1 MKSLVIVESPAKAK
15 TIAKYLG
22 KNYTVKASVGH
33 VMDLPKSKLG
43 VDIEKDFEPK
53 YIVIKGK
60 GPVVKE
66 LKAAAKKADRIL
78 LATDPDREGE
88 AIAYHVA
95 EVISGSIKN
104 AEVYRVLFNEITKK
118 AILLAIEHPGKIDAN
133 KVNAQQARRILD
145 RLVGYQISPLL
156 WKKVRR
162 GLSAGRVQSV
172 ALRLICEREE
182 EIKAFVPEEFWSLTA
197 LLEGKSPPQFE
208 AKLIKKDEDKLKVKN
223 NDEVQK
229 VLDDLKGKPYSVT
242 KVDKKERRRNP
253 VPPFTTS
260 KLQQDAGRKLGFTSK
275 RTMGIAQGLYEGVDL
290 GKEGAVGL
298 ITYMRTDSTRV
309 GKEAQDEARELIAS
323 RYGKDYL
330 PEKPPVYASA
340 KNAQEAHEAIR
351 PTSVMNEPDA
361 IKQYLENDQY
371 KLYKLIWNRF
381 VASQMNP
388 AVIDQTS
395 VDVKAGDYTF
405 RATGS
410 VVKFPGFMAVYMEE
424 KSEDQ
429 AAEDDEAVLP
439 SLTEGELLA
448 LIKLDPRQ
456 HFTQPPPRFSEALL
470 VKTLEEKGIG
480 RPSTYAAIISTIQ
493 DRDYVNKV
501 ENKFRPT
508 ELGVLVNDMVITSF
522 PVVMDVAFTAR
533 MEEELDKIEEGQ
545 MTWVDVVKDFYKPF
559 SESLEKAQADMKDF
573 KAEQKPTDI
582 SCEKC
587 GKPMIIKWGRNGQ
600 FLACSGYPDCK
611 STRPF
616 VRTENGGVAV
626 ALEETTD
633 EICPKCGSAM
643 IIKRGRFGKFIAC
656 SKYPECKYTQGM
668 STGVLCPEDGGKIVE
683 RRSRFGKAFYSCAN
697 YPECKYAIWN
707 KPVLR
712 PCPRCNAPFLVEK
725 YSKKTGLSIAC
736 MKKECGYKE
745 EPRADAEGQGSGSM
759 GQEQTSTTEAK
770 VQKTQEQS

>member
-22 KNYTVKASVGH
+22 KNFAVKASVGH
-33 VMDLPKSKLG
+33 IMDLPKSTLG
-43 VDIEKDFEPK
+43 VDVEKDFEPR

-60 GPVVKE
+60 APVVKE

-95 EVISGSIKN
+95 EAISGSIKHE
-104 AEVYRVLFNEITKK
+104 EVYRVLFNEITKK
-118 AILLAIEHPGKIDAN
+118 AILQAIEHPDKVDVN

-197 LLEGKSPPQFE
+197 LLEGKAPPQFE
-208 AKLIKKDEDKLKVKN
+208 AKLIKKDEDKLKVKT

-229 VLDDLKGKPYSVT
+229 VLGDLKDKPYSIT

-260 KLQQDAGRKLGFTSK
+260 KLQQDSGRKLGFTSK
-275 RTMGIAQGLYEGVDL
+275 RTMGIAQGLYEGVDI
-290 GKEGAVGL
+290 GKEGTVGL

-323 RYGKDYL
+323 RFGKDYL
-330 PEKPPVYASA
+330 PEKSPVYASA
-340 KNAQEAHEAIR
+340 KSAQEAHEAIR
-351 PTSVMNEPDA
+351 PTSVMHEPDV
-361 IKQYLENDQY
+361 IKKYLQNDQY

-388 AVIDQTS
+388 AIIDQTS
-395 VDVKAGDYTF
+395 VDVRAGDYTF
-405 RATGS
+405 RASGS

-424 KSEDQ
+424 KPEDQ
-429 AAEDDEAVLP
+429 ASEDENGEAVLP
-439 SLTEGELLA
+439 PLTEGELLA
-448 LIKLDPRQ
+448 LIKLDPKQ

-493 DRDYVNKV
+493 DRDYVNKM

-508 ELGVLVNDMVITSF
+508 ELGVLVNDLVITSF

-533 MEEELDKIEEGQ
+533 MEEELDKIEEGE
-545 MTWVDVVKDFYKPF
+545 MTWLNVVKDFYTPF
-559 SESLEKAQADMKDF
+559 SESLEKARADMKDF
-573 KAEQKPTDI
+573 KAEQTPTDI
-582 SCEKC
+582 NCEKC

-611 STRPF
+611 TTRPF

-633 EICPKCGSAM
+633 ETCPKCGGPM
-643 IIKRGRFGKFIAC
+643 IIKRGRFGKFLAC
-656 SKYPECKYTQGM
+656 AKYPECKYTQGM
-668 STGVLCPEDGGKIVE
+668 STGVLCPDDGGKIVE

-712 PCPRCNAPFLVEK
+712 PCPQCKAPFLVEK
-725 YSKKTGLSIAC
+725 YSKKTGVSIAC

-745 EPRADAEGQGSGSM
+745 EPLADAGGQVAGIQGTGSG
-759 GQEQTSTTEAK
+759 
-770 VQKTQEQS
+770 VQGPGSENNK

>member
-22 KNYTVKASVGH
+22 KDYTVKASVGH

-43 VDIEKDFEPK
+43 VDIENNFEPK
-53 YIVIKGK
+53 YIQIKGK

-88 AIAYHVA
+88 AIAFHVA
-95 EVISGSIKN
+95 EVLAGSAKTT
-104 AEVYRVLFNEITKK
+104 EFYRVLFNEITKK
-118 AILLAIEHPGKIDAN
+118 AILLAIEHPGKIDIN
-133 KVNAQQARRILD
+133 KVDAQQARRVLD
-145 RLVGYQISPLL
+145 RLVGYQISPIL

-197 LLEGKSPPQFE
+197 LLEGKLPPQFE
-208 AKLIKKDEDKLKVKN
+208 AKLLKKDEEKLKVKN

-229 VLDDLKGKPYSVT
+229 ILADLKGATYTVT
-242 KVDKKERRRNP
+242 KVEKKERRRNP

-260 KLQQDAGRKLGFTSK
+260 KLQQEGGRKLGFTSK
-275 RTMGIAQGLYEGVDL
+275 RTMGIAQSLYEGVDV
-290 GKEGAVGL
+290 GKEGTVGL

-309 GKEAQDEARELIAS
+309 GKEAQDEAREFIAGK
-323 RYGKDYL
+323 YGKDYV

-340 KNAQEAHEAIR
+340 KSAQEAHEAVR
-351 PTSVMNEPDA
+351 PTSVLREPDA
-361 IKQYLENDQY
+361 IKQYLEPDQY
-371 KLYKLIWNRF
+371 KLYKLICNRF

-388 AVIDQTS
+388 AIIDQTS
-395 VDVKAGDYTF
+395 VDVKAAEYTF

-410 VVKFPGFMAVYMEE
+410 IVKFPGFMAVYMEE

-429 AAEDDEAVLP
+429 APTEEENGEAVLP
-439 SLTEGELLA
+439 PLSEGEVLNLV
-448 LIKLDPRQ
+448 KLDPKQ

-493 DRDYVNKV
+493 ERDYVNKV

-508 ELGVLVNDMVITSF
+508 ELGVLVNDLLVSHF
-522 PVVMDVAFTAR
+522 PVILDVAFTAK

-545 MTWVDVVKDFYKPF
+545 MPWVEAVREFYKPF
-559 SESLEKAQADMKDF
+559 SESLEKAQAEMKDF
-573 KAEQKPTDI
+573 KAELVPTDI

-587 GKPMIIKWGRNGQ
+587 GKPMVVKWGRNGQ

-611 STRPF
+611 TTKPF
-616 VRTENGGVAV
+616 VRNENGVVEA
-626 ALEETTD
+626 APEETTD
-633 EICPKCGSAM
+633 EKCPKCGSPM
-643 IIKRGRFGKFIAC
+643 MIKR
-656 SKYPECKYTQGM
+656 
-668 STGVLCPEDGGKIVE
+668 
-683 RRSRFGKAFYSCAN
+683 
-697 YPECKYAIWN
+697 
-707 KPVLR
+707 
-712 PCPRCNAPFLVEK
+712 
-725 YSKKTGLSIAC
+725 
-736 MKKECGYKE
+736 
-745 EPRADAEGQGSGSM
+745 
-759 GQEQTSTTEAK
+759 
-770 VQKTQEQS
+770 

>member
-1 MKSLVIVESPAKAK
+1 MKSLVIVESPAKAR
-15 TIAKYLG
+15 TIGKYLG
-22 KNYTVKASVGH
+22 KNYTVKASIGH
-33 VMDLPKSKLG
+33 IMDLPKSKLG
-43 VDIEKDFEPK
+43 VDIENDFEPK

-60 GPVVKE
+60 APVVKE

-78 LATDPDREGE
+78 IATDPDREGE
-88 AIAYHVA
+88 AIAHHIA
-95 EVISGSIKN
+95 ETLSGSIKD

-133 KVNAQQARRILD
+133 KVDAQQARRILD
-145 RLVGYQISPLL
+145 RLVGYQISPIL

-197 LLEGKSPPQFE
+197 LLEGKLPPQFE
-208 AKLIKKDEDKLKVKN
+208 AKLIKKDEEKLRVKN
-223 NDEVQK
+223 NDEVKSILAGLQ
-229 VLDDLKGKPYSVT
+229 GKPYSVS

-260 KLQQDAGRKLGFTSK
+260 KLQQEGGRKLGFTAK
-275 RTMGIAQGLYEGVDL
+275 RTMGIAQSLYEGVDV
-290 GKEGAVGL
+290 GQEGTVGL

-309 GKEAQDEARELIAS
+309 GKEAQDEAREFIANK
-323 RYGKDYL
+323 YGKDYL

-340 KNAQEAHEAIR
+340 KSAQEAHEAIR
-351 PTSVMNEPDA
+351 PTSALREPDA
-361 IKQYLENDQY
+361 IKQYLEPDQY

-388 AVIDQTS
+388 AIIDQTS
-395 VDVKAGDYTF
+395 VDIKAGDYTF

-424 KSEDQ
+424 KAEDQ
-429 AAEDDEAVLP
+429 APTEEENGEAVLP
-439 SLTEGELLA
+439 PLTEGEVLA
-448 LIKLDPRQ
+448 LIKLDPKQ

-508 ELGVLVNDMVITSF
+508 ELGVLVSDLLVNHF
-522 PVVMDVAFTAR
+522 PVIMDVAFTAK

-545 MTWVDVVKDFYKPF
+545 MRWVEAVKDFYKPF
-559 SESLEKAQADMKDF
+559 SESLEKAQAEMKDF
-573 KAEQKPTDI
+573 KAELTPTDI
-582 SCEKC
+582 TCEKC
-587 GKPMIIKWGRNGQ
+587 GKPMVIKWGRNGQ

-611 STRPF
+611 NTKPF
-616 VRTENGGVAV
+616 VRTETGAV
-626 ALEETTD
+626 EAAPEETTD
-633 EICPKCGSAM
+633 ELCPKCGSGM
-643 IIKRGRFGKFIAC
+643 IVKRGRFGKFLAC
-656 SKYPECKYTQGM
+656 SRYPECSHTQGM
-668 STGVLCPEDGGKIVE
+668 STGVTCPEDGGKIVE
-683 RRSRFGKAFYSCAN
+683 RRSRFGKIFYSCAN
-697 YPECKYAIWN
+697 YPACKYAIWY
-707 KPVLR
+707 KPVQR
-712 PCPRCNAPFLVEK
+712 ACPQCNAPFLAEK
-725 YSKKTGLSIAC
+725 YSKKTGPYIAC
-736 MKKECGYKE
+736 LKKECGYKE
-745 EPRADAEGQGSGSM
+745 EPKATEQEKTTDEGRETKDAQ
-759 GQEQTSTTEAK
+759 
-770 VQKTQEQS
+770 

>member
-22 KNYTVKASVGH
+22 KDYTVKASVGH

-43 VDIEKDFEPK
+43 VDIEKDFEPS
-53 YIVIKGK
+53 YIQIKGK

-95 EVISGSIKN
+95 EVLSGSSKT

-118 AILLAIEHPGKIDAN
+118 AILQSIEHPGKIDID
-133 KVNAQQARRILD
+133 KVDAQQARRVLD
-145 RLVGYQISPLL
+145 RLVGYQISPIL

-197 LLEGKSPPQFE
+197 LLEGKLPPQFE
-208 AKLIKKDEDKLKVKN
+208 AKLLKKDEEKLKVKN

-229 VLDDLKGKPYSVT
+229 ILVDLQGATYSVS
-242 KVDKKERRRNP
+242 KIDKKERRRNP

-260 KLQQDAGRKLGFTSK
+260 KLQQEGGRKLGFTSK
-275 RTMGIAQGLYEGVDL
+275 RTMGIAQSLYEGVDL
-290 GKEGAVGL
+290 GKEGTVGL

-309 GKEAQDEARELIAS
+309 GKEAQDEAREFILNK
-323 RYGKDYL
+323 YGKDYL

-340 KNAQEAHEAIR
+340 KSAQEAHEAVR
-351 PTSVMNEPDA
+351 PTSVLREPDA
-361 IKQYLENDQY
+361 IKQYLEPDQY

-429 AAEDDEAVLP
+429 TPSEEENGEAVLP
-439 SLTEGELLA
+439 PLNEGEILSLV
-448 LIKLDPRQ
+448 KLDPKQ

-493 DRDYVNKV
+493 ERDYVNKV

-508 ELGVLVNDMVITSF
+508 ELGVLVNDLLVNHF
-522 PVVMDVAFTAR
+522 PVVMDVAFTAK
-533 MEEELDKIEEGQ
+533 MEEDLDKIEEGK
-545 MTWVDVVKDFYKPF
+545 MRWVEAVRDFYKPF
-559 SESLEKAQADMKDF
+559 SESLEKAQAEMKDF
-573 KAEQKPTDI
+573 KAEQVPTDI
-582 SCEKC
+582 ACEKC
-587 GKPMIIKWGRNGQ
+587 GKPMVVKWGRNGQ

-611 STRPF
+611 TTRPF
-616 VRTENGGVAV
+616 VRNENGVVEA
-626 ALEETTD
+626 APEETTD
-633 EICPKCGSAM
+633 EKCPKCGSSM
-643 IIKRGRFGKFIAC
+643 MIKRGRFGKFLAC
-656 SKYPECKYTQGM
+656 SRYPECKYTQGM
-668 STGVLCPEDGGKIVE
+668 STGVLCPEDGGKLVE
-683 RRSRFGKAFYSCAN
+683 RRSRFGKMFYSCAN
-697 YPECKYAIWN
+697 YPDCKFAIWN
-707 KPVLR
+707 KPLPR
-712 PCPRCNAPFLVEK
+712 PCPKCNAPFLVEK
-725 YSKKTGLSIAC
+725 YSKKTGVSIAC
-736 MKKECGYKE
+736 MRKECDYKE
-745 EPRADAEGQGSGSM
+745 EPKTEDQAPMAEN
-759 GQEQTSTTEAK
+759 QTVKA
-770 VQKTQEQS
+770 

>member
-22 KNYTVKASVGH
+22 KDYTVKASVGH

-43 VDIEKDFEPK
+43 VDIENNFEPK
-53 YIVIKGK
+53 YIQIKGK

-88 AIAYHVA
+88 AIAFHVA
-95 EVISGSIKN
+95 EVLAGSAKTT
-104 AEVYRVLFNEITKK
+104 EFYRVLFNEITKK
-118 AILLAIEHPGKIDAN
+118 AILLAIEHPGKIDIN
-133 KVNAQQARRILD
+133 KVDAQQARRVLD
-145 RLVGYQISPLL
+145 RLVGYQISPIL

-197 LLEGKSPPQFE
+197 LLEGKLPPQFE
-208 AKLIKKDEDKLKVKN
+208 AKLLKKDEEKLKVKN

-229 VLDDLKGKPYSVT
+229 ILADLKGATYTVT
-242 KVDKKERRRNP
+242 KVEKKERRRNP

-260 KLQQDAGRKLGFTSK
+260 KLQQEGGRKLGFTSK
-275 RTMGIAQGLYEGVDL
+275 RTMGIAQSLYEGVDV
-290 GKEGAVGL
+290 GKEGTVGL

-309 GKEAQDEARELIAS
+309 GKEAQDEAREFIAGK
-323 RYGKDYL
+323 YGKDYV

-340 KNAQEAHEAIR
+340 KSAQEAHEAVR
-351 PTSVMNEPDA
+351 PTSVLREPDA
-361 IKQYLENDQY
+361 IKQYLEPDQY

-388 AVIDQTS
+388 AIIDQTS
-395 VDVKAGDYTF
+395 VDVKAVDYTF

-410 VVKFPGFMAVYMEE
+410 IVKFPGFMAVYMEE

-429 AAEDDEAVLP
+429 APSEEENGEAVLP
-439 SLTEGELLA
+439 PLSEGEVLNLV
-448 LIKLDPRQ
+448 KLDPKQ

-493 DRDYVNKV
+493 ERDYVNKV

-508 ELGVLVNDMVITSF
+508 ELGVLVNDLLVSHF
-522 PVVMDVAFTAR
+522 PVILDVAFTAK

-545 MTWVDVVKDFYKPF
+545 MPWVEAVRDFYKPF
-559 SESLEKAQADMKDF
+559 SESLEKAQAEMKDF
-573 KAEQKPTDI
+573 KAELVPTDI

-587 GKPMIIKWGRNGQ
+587 GKPMVVKWGRNGQ

-611 STRPF
+611 TTKPF
-616 VRTENGGVAV
+616 VRNESGVVEA
-626 ALEETTD
+626 APEETTD
-633 EICPKCGSAM
+633 EKCPKCGSLM
-643 IIKRGRFGKFIAC
+643 IIKRGRFGKFLAC
-656 SKYPECKYTQGM
+656 SRYPECKYTQGM
-668 STGVLCPEDGGKIVE
+668 STGVLCPEDGGKLVE
-683 RRSRFGKAFYSCAN
+683 RRSRFGKMFYSCAN
-697 YPECKYAIWN
+697 YPDCKFAIWN
-707 KPVLR
+707 KPLPR
-712 PCPRCNAPFLVEK
+712 PCPKCGAPFLVEK
-725 YSKKTGLSIAC
+725 YSKKTGVTIGC
-736 MKKECGYKE
+736 MKKECDYKE
-745 EPRADAEGQGSGSM
+745 EPAPEAVSQSAEGK
-759 GQEQTSTTEAK
+759 GQS
-770 VQKTQEQS
+770 

>member
-22 KNYTVKASVGH
+22 KDYTVKASVGH

-43 VDIEKDFEPK
+43 VDIEKDFEPS
-53 YIVIKGK
+53 YIQIKGK

-95 EVISGSIKN
+95 EVLSGSSKT

-118 AILLAIEHPGKIDAN
+118 AILQSIEHPGKIDID
-133 KVNAQQARRILD
+133 KVDAQQARRVLD
-145 RLVGYQISPLL
+145 RLVGYQISPIL

-197 LLEGKSPPQFE
+197 LLEGKLPPQFE
-208 AKLIKKDEDKLKVKN
+208 AKLLKKDEEKLKVKN

-229 VLDDLKGKPYSVT
+229 ILVDLQGATYSVS
-242 KVDKKERRRNP
+242 KIDKKERRRNP

-260 KLQQDAGRKLGFTSK
+260 KLQQEGGRKLGFTSK
-275 RTMGIAQGLYEGVDL
+275 RTMGIAQSLYEGVDL
-290 GKEGAVGL
+290 GKEGTVGL
-298 ITYMRTDSTRV
+298 ITYMRTDSTRI
-309 GKEAQDEARELIAS
+309 GKEAQDEAREFIVNK
-323 RYGKDYL
+323 YGKDYL
-330 PEKPPVYASA
+330 PEKPPLYASA
-340 KNAQEAHEAIR
+340 KSAQEAHEAIR
-351 PTSVMNEPDA
+351 PTSVLREPDA
-361 IKQYLENDQY
+361 IRQYLEPDQY

-429 AAEDDEAVLP
+429 TPSEEENGEAVLP
-439 SLTEGELLA
+439 PLNEGETLG
-448 LIKLDPRQ
+448 LIKLDPKQ

-493 DRDYVNKV
+493 ERDYVNKV

-508 ELGVLVNDMVITSF
+508 ELGFLVNDLLVNHF
-522 PVVMDVAFTAR
+522 PEVMDVAFTAK
-533 MEEELDKIEEGQ
+533 MEEELDKIEEGH
-545 MTWVDVVKDFYKPF
+545 MRWVDAVRDFYKPF
-559 SESLEKAQADMKDF
+559 SESLEKAQAEMKNF
-573 KAEQKPTDI
+573 KAEQVPTDI
-582 SCEKC
+582 ACEKC
-587 GKPMIIKWGRNGQ
+587 GKPMVVKWGRNGQ

-611 STRPF
+611 TTRPF
-616 VRTENGGVAV
+616 VRNENGVVEA
-626 ALEETTD
+626 APEETTD
-633 EICPKCGSAM
+633 EKCPKCGSAM
-643 IIKRGRFGKFIAC
+643 MIKRGRFGKFLAC
-656 SKYPECKYTQGM
+656 SRYPECKYTQGM
-668 STGVLCPEDGGKIVE
+668 STGVLCPEDGGKLVE
-683 RRSRFGKAFYSCAN
+683 RRSRFGKMFYSCSN
-697 YPECKYAIWN
+697 YPDCKFAIWN
-707 KPVLR
+707 KPIPR
-712 PCPRCNAPFLVEK
+712 PCPQCNAPFLVEK
-725 YSKKTGLSIAC
+725 YSKKTGLSITC
-736 MKKECGYKE
+736 MKKDCDYKE
-745 EPRADAEGQGSGSM
+745 EPKPEDQASM
-759 GQEQTSTTEAK
+759 VGDHQVKA
-770 VQKTQEQS
+770 